1 MVALKWPQRPPNKLV
16 VIELIEYTHFLGD
29 RVIEED
35 MTLVVEL
42 YAGAVGGDHGVK
54 LGDQVL
60 VTADGLEILAPYP
73 FNEGLLG

>member
-1 MVALKWPQRPPNKLV
+1 MIHGIGLEEERPSVCYPGDAQSN
-16 VIELIEYTHFLGD
+16 GD

-73 FNEGLLG
+73 FNEGLMG